1 MYLSSMS
8 FFESI
13 RACFLNFADFKG
25 RARRSEYWW
34 FQLFLVIL
42 MIVFMAV
49 DTMVLN
55 YTLDDTFTPLLSVFE
70 VLTFLP
76 ALSVTTRRLH
86 DVGMSGWY
94 QLPMWSLYLTYLE
107 GIISPLSQKWFL
119 LIWGAVFIYVL
130 WLTLAKLTKD
140 SHSDTNKYG
149 VNPKL

>member
-1 MYLSSMS
+1 MS